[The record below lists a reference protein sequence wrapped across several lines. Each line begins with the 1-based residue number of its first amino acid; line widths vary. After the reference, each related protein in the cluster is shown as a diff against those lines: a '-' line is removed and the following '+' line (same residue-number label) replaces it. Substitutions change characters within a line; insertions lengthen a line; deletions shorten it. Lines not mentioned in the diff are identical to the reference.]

1 MGNATSINNDE
12 SSIHSR
18 FSTSSTSSSNSHSS
32 NPLLQRRVSSFL
44 EEPICIKHTERGSAP
59 LQIPAASK
67 FKIKSS
73 KIRTDKLRFAVSE
86 MQGWRSHMEDK
97 HCINPPLTSSDINST
112 DSSSNNN
119 ALLSDHYLFA
129 IFDGHGG
136 TFTSYYCGENLIKTL
151 TSRPEWKAYLNLPKA
166 SRGDVQG
173 IKLLKRSLSST
184 FLALDTQI
192 EQAQR
197 QKRLSQLDELQSI
210 LSQDL
215 DSVPE
220 EYQTLF
226 QTGSDDNM
234 AVQAFAKP
242 NPASVPS
249 NVNLERS
256 GSTGVVVLITP
267 THILCANAGDSR
279 ALLCRSG
286 AALPLS
292 FDHKPN
298 NDSEAARID
307 SIGGFVR
314 GGRVNGDLAVS
325 RSFGDF
331 SYKSK
336 VFRGPKLQ
344 EVTVD
349 PDIIVHPREY
359 EKDEFIVLACDGVWD
374 RLTNR
379 DVATLVRTCIDE
391 GENDVGLVC
400 EEIIDTALEMDS
412 RDNMTAAVVMF
423 PGAKMSRSY
432 SENMGVD
439 VVVPD
444 EIVGVRKR
452 RMERERKWGPNST
465 VAGRAQKRLEDRKKK
480 SGKSLL
486 DMQRLRAVQQ
496 QQQLNANKASSEIKT
511 ATTANKISGT
521 KHTVP
526 AKGHASK
533 VMKKNAVRTTTTSR
547 NSGLQVQ

>member
-1 MGNATSINNDE
+1 MGNASSIDGDE
-12 SSIHSR
+12 SSINSR
-18 FSTSSTSSSNSHSS
+18 FSTVSTSSSSLNNTN
-32 NPLLQRRVSSFL
+32 NPLLQRKVSSFL
-44 EEPICIKHTERGSAP
+44 EEPICIKHTERGDAP
-59 LQIPAASK
+59 LLVPPSSK
-67 FKIKSS
+67 FKLK
-73 KIRTDKLRFAVSE
+73 KLRNADKVRFAVSE
-86 MQGWRSHMEDK
+86 MQGWRSHMEDR
-97 HCINPPLTSSDINST
+97 HCINPPL
-112 DSSSNNN
+112 SSSHNTD
-119 ALLSDHYLFA
+119 LMTDHYLFA
-129 IFDGHGG
+129 VFDGHGG
-136 TFTSYYCGENLIKTL
+136 NFTSYYCGDNLVQTL
-151 TSRPEWKAYLNLPKA
+151 TSQNQWKVYLNLPKNE
-166 SRGDVQG
+166 RGEVTG
-173 IKLLKRSLSST
+173 IKMLKEALSST

-192 EQAQR
+192 QEAQR

-210 LSQDL
+210 LSQQ
-215 DSVPE
+215 SSQSIPE

-234 AVQAFAKP
+234 AVRTFVKP
-242 NPASVPS
+242 NPPSVPP

-256 GSTGVVVLITP
+256 GSTGVVVLVTP

-298 NDSEAARID
+298 NDCEAARID
-307 SIGGFVR
+307 TVGGFVR
-314 GGRVNGDLAVS
+314 AGRVNGDLAVS

-331 SYKSK
+331 SYKCK
-336 VFRGPKLQ
+336 TFADARMQ

-349 PDIIVHPREY
+349 PDIIVHTRDY
-359 EKDEFIVLACDGVWD
+359 EKDEYIVLACDGVWD

-379 DVATLVRTCIDE
+379 DAATLVRSCLDE
-391 GENDVGLVC
+391 GESDVGLVC

-412 RDNMTAAVVMF
+412 RDNMTAALIVF
-423 PGAKMSRSY
+423 PGAKMADRSY
-432 SENMGVD
+432 DSENMGVD

-452 RMERERKWGPNST
+452 RIERERKWGPNST
-465 VAGRAQKRLEDRKKK
+465 VAGRAQKRLEDRRKK
-480 SGKSLL
+480 SSKNLL

-496 QQQLNANKASSEIKT
+496 QVQKQQQNKASLEIKS
-511 ATTANKISGT
+511 AASAYKISGT

-533 VMKKNAVRTTTTSR
+533 VMKKNVRTTST